1 MDVKHQD
8 GIITY
13 IFDMKFLKFAEI
25 YLNSTRQSDWP
36 EEEYEPTE
44 ERKRNI
50 SNYQRKK
57 QNGFIAN
64 QKNIKKC

>member
-1 MDVKHQD
+1 
-8 GIITY
+8 
-13 IFDMKFLKFAEI
+13 MKFLKFAEI